1 MLPTDQGVK
10 LALHEAAGIKS
21 WTQRAFDQ
29 AMGQSG
35 HTFNGSAVGDIEVYE
50 AREAKQYANQI
61 LNGDKLQGDDLKEWQ
76 RLMRDNSHDKA
87 FSQTLL
93 NSLGADKTLKLT
105 NKIDDLAYF
114 DDTKDKNAYLQIN
127 GGIADSLAT
136 ATRVPDFKDANGRH
150 LPFGS
155 KGYNDAFGNWLRTD
169 DAQFYTKWANDLRE
183 HGTDEYDLKAAGDK
197 VNTIAKGHGQ
207 QVRGYQSLVTLMQQG
222 HGYSPQFLSDVTDGA
237 IAAEKDH
244 PNVWDL
250 HGKFDGKNGDGW
262 FANDPVDGAL
272 GIMGRDPEAATGYLD
287 PHAGG
292 TEDRLHYLLKQ
303 RDWNVV
309 STTEWQGEREIDSAD
324 TVDGD
329 NRMGLG
335 AAIEA
340 GATGHPADDTSQQSD
355 GRHSPAEARIMQRT
369 VNLLDQDTKD
379 DSITAN
385 LRDPI
390 ARALVDYAPDTH
402 RTLTHD
408 PSYGYIHGGSVIDD
422 SAGGHLN
429 VAQDSLTR
437 VLRGVSD
444 NPQNFAHL
452 YDAERAQAAHTLA
465 GANATYSDNKD
476 WENRVADVG
485 MGAGVF
491 NAIGADAIL
500 DDRDARKAWIDDV
513 ARYSYHAGGAP
524 LTLIPGVG
532 DTAQRMVDG
541 ATYEWSK
548 DVKAEA
554 DQLANIKVGQVT
566 RANSQGAHDLLDQWY
581 LDRGLDKTASR
592 PNYLSDYMDL
602 HYSSSR
608 NQALA
613 DLHRGLS

>member
-1 MLPTDQGVK
+1 
-10 LALHEAAGIKS
+10 EAAGIKS
-21 WTQRAFDQ
+21 WFQRVLDPFD
-29 AMGQSG
+29 GQS

-50 AREAKQYANQI
+50 AREAKGYANVI
-61 LNGDKLQGDDLKEWQ
+61 LAGDKLDGDDLKEWQ
-76 RLMRDNSHDKA
+76 RLMRENSHDKV

-105 NKIDDLAYF
+105 NKIDDLAYY
-114 DDTKDKNAYLQIN
+114 DGTKDKNVYLQIN
-127 GGIADSLAT
+127 GGLADSLAT
-136 ATRVPDFKDANGRH
+136 ATQVPGFKDASGKH
-150 LPFGS
+150 LPYGS
-155 KGYNDAFGNWLRTD
+155 KGYNDAFDNWLRTD
-169 DAQFYTKWANDLRE
+169 GAQFYVKFGNDLRE
-183 HGTDEYDLKAAGDK
+183 HGADGYDLKAAGDK
-197 VNTIAKGHGQ
+197 VNTVAKGHGQ

-222 HGYSPQFLSDVTDGA
+222 HGYSPQFLADVTDGA
-237 IAAEKDH
+237 IATEKDNS
-244 PNVWDL
+244 NVWDL
-250 HGKFDGKNGDGW
+250 YGGGFGGETGDGW

-287 PHAGG
+287 PHASG
-292 TEDRLHYLLKQ
+292 THDRLHYFLKE

-309 STTEWQGEREIDSAD
+309 NTTDWRGNLEVDSGD

-329 NRMGLG
+329 NRVGLG

-340 GATGHPADDTSQQSD
+340 GTTGHPAGDTSAQSD
-355 GRHSPAEARIMQRT
+355 GRHSAAEARVMQQT
-369 VNLLDQDTKD
+369 VNVLDQGTNG
-379 DSITAN
+379 DSIPAN

-402 RTLTHD
+402 NTLTHD
-408 PSYGYIHGGSVIDD
+408 PRYGYQQGGSVFQD
-422 SAGGHLN
+422 ANGGHLN

-465 GANATYSDNKD
+465 GADATYSNNKD

-500 DDRDARKAWIDDV
+500 DDRDARKGWADDV
-513 ARYSYHAGGAP
+513 ARYSYHAIGTP
-524 LTLIPGVG
+524 ITMIPVVG
-532 DTAQRMVDG
+532 DEAQRMVDA

-554 DQLANIKVGQVT
+554 DQVANIGVAKKMGDM
-566 RANSQGAHDLLDQWY
+566 SHGALDLVQQWEKS
-581 LDRGLDKTASR
+581 RGMDYTKDPTA
-592 PNYLSDYMDL
+592 NYLQDYMNL
-602 HYSSSR
+602 HYGSAR
-608 NQALA
+608 DQALA